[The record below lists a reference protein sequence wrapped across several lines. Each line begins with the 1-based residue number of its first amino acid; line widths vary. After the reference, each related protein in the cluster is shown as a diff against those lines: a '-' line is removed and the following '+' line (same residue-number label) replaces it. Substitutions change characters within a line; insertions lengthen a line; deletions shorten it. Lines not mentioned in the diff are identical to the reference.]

1 MKRRILS
8 LLLVLTLLMALPF
21 AVAAEEN
28 GTANQENVSIT
39 VSPEPD
45 LTTGVIDVEVL
56 DTLTFQL
63 KDTGGNEVNSGF
75 LRVPYGN
82 STTDMSVTNGAV
94 QLPVSNLIV
103 SNNDRL
109 DGGSREYCFKYMES
123 SDRDPIAE
131 ITLNI
136 SVHSVS
142 VSNISLTSNYALGGQ
157 IDAFNVVFPQVN
169 GVTFG
174 TPQIRNE
181 ADEPVTSG
189 TFDHQTYKVQVPVS
203 FSKGYKPADD
213 FAITL
218 DGKPG
223 EPIDGGYAFE
233 LYPTY
238 TITYNNLDG
247 RNLSNAPA
255 SYNKYSGTVT
265 IPNPTKDGY
274 RFLGWTGEGITEPQK
289 DVSFAAKEM
298 NRNLTYTAKWEK
310 IIYHNVDFVT
320 RHGATPQPQQVESGT
335 KAARPADPT
344 EDGWKFKG
352 WYISDDYIGEPFDF
366 TTAITENTTLYAK
379 WAKTWT
385 VTFDVNGH
393 GTAPDPQ
400 TVDIGTK
407 AVRPTDPAQT
417 GWRFDG
423 WYTDKD
429 CTAAYDFDSV
439 VTDNI
444 TLYAKWVKTVTVTY
458 HVGSYGTAPD
468 SQTVDAGKKFTR
480 PADPVDSRAIFQGWY
495 TDENYTTAYDFGS
508 AVETDLNLYAKWK
521 DGYRV
526 VFQTAHGTAPAEQK
540 VALDGK
546 ATKPADPTATGYI
559 FKGWYTS
566 QLYTAEFDFNT
577 PITADTTL
585 YAKWN
590 EIYTVTFNVGGHGAA
605 PTAQTV
611 ENGGKATKPE
621 NPTAKGWRFDGWY
634 TDEKCT
640 ARYDF
645 DKAVTA
651 NTTLYAKWTQLFTLT
666 FETNG
671 GTKIDSVEAPDGSL
685 VYLGS
690 YKPTKSGYYFV
701 GWYTDKNLTRASRVG
716 YVRMDG
722 NKTVYAKFA
731 VADKTNPKT
740 ADPALPGL
748 ALAVL
753 SFSTV
758 GLAAMGLKK
767 RK

>member
-8 LLLVLTLLMALPF
+8 LLLVLTLLLALPF
-21 AVAAEEN
+21 AAAADETKKVTLTLTKDTWTYTDTVTFSVKGPGGEVVPNGEVVVHHDVNKVSRCVNNGVAEISASELVSGLGLTLDQKTEIIVN
-28 GTANQENVSIT
+28 YAPGSGSNYEPTSDQTLSIT
-39 VSPEPD
+39 VNKGVLPTVALTSVGYAYGAPVSDFSVQSATEHVSAGKVSIVND
-45 LTTGVIDVEVL
+45 TDTTFGEKAYKVRLQLTTAEGYSLASDVAVTL
-56 DTLTFQL
+56 DSKTGTPVGDGYYEFQL
-63 KDTGGNEVNSGF
+63 D
-75 LRVPYGN
+75 
-82 STTDMSVTNGAV
+82 
-94 QLPVSNLIV
+94 
-103 SNNDRL
+103 
-109 DGGSREYCFKYMES
+109 
-123 SDRDPIAE
+123 
-131 ITLNI
+131 
-136 SVHSVS
+136 
-142 VSNISLTSNYALGGQ
+142 
-157 IDAFNVVFPQVN
+157 
-169 GVTFG
+169 
-174 TPQIRNE
+174 
-181 ADEPVTSG
+181 
-189 TFDHQTYKVQVPVS
+189 
-203 FSKGYKPADD
+203 
-213 FAITL
+213 
-218 DGKPG
+218 
-223 EPIDGGYAFE
+223 E

-238 TITYNNLDG
+238 TITYNLNDG
-247 RNLSNAPA
+247 KLSNAPA
-255 SYNKYSGTVT
+255 QYNKNSGTIT
-265 IPNPTKDGY
+265 LPRPTRDGY
-274 RFLGWTGEGITEPQK
+274 RFTGWTGTDLTEK
-289 DVSFAAKEM
+289 TLDVVIPAGSTGDRE
-298 NRNLTYTAKWEK
+298 YTANWVE
-310 IIYHNVDFVT
+310 T
-320 RHGATPQPQQVESGT
+320 R
-335 KAARPADPT
+335 
-344 EDGWKFKG
+344 
-352 WYISDDYIGEPFDF
+352 
-366 TTAITENTTLYAK
+366 
-379 WAKTWT
+379 T

-407 AVRPTDPAQT
+407 AMKPTDPAQT

-429 CTAAYDFDSV
+429 CTAAYDFDKE
-439 VTDNI
+439 VTENI

-458 HVGSYGTAPD
+458 HVGSYGTAPA

-540 VALDGK
+540 VALNGK
-546 ATKPADPTATGYI
+546 ATKPADPTDTGYI

-590 EIYTVTFNVGGHGAA
+590 ETYTVTFNVGDHGTA

-611 ENGGKATKPE
+611 ENGGKATRPE

-634 TDEKCT
+634 TDERYT

-753 SFSTV
+753 SFSAV
-758 GLAAMGLKK
+758 GLAALGIQK

>member
-21 AVAAEEN
+21 AVAAEE
-28 GTANQENVSIT
+28 GGAETKKNVSVT
-39 VSPEPD
+39 VSPEPNP
-45 LTTGVIDVEVL
+45 TTGVIELNYD
-56 DTLTFQL
+56 DTLTLHLTDSDNKPVTDGLFMNLHTSVDVHVNDGLVAFKAADILSDYNEKLDKQFEFSGL
-63 KDTGGNEVNSGF
+63 YKGSSEWNPSQQIDLPIIIHSQSISTVTLTSTGYAYGAPASGF
-75 LRVPYGN
+75 
-82 STTDMSVTNGAV
+82 SVTSADAHV
-94 QLPVSNLIV
+94 TP
-103 SNNDRL
+103 ND
-109 DGGSREYCFKYMES
+109 
-123 SDRDPIAE
+123 
-131 ITLNI
+131 I
-136 SVHSVS
+136 SVCEPETGNKDVTLGEKAYEVHLQLTTATGY
-142 VSNISLTSNYALGGQ
+142 SLAP
-157 IDAFNVVFPQVN
+157 DAVV
-169 GVTFG
+169 
-174 TPQIRNE
+174 
-181 ADEPVTSG
+181 
-189 TFDHQTYKVQVPVS
+189 
-203 FSKGYKPADD
+203 
-213 FAITL
+213 TL
-218 DGKPG
+218 DGKTG
-223 EPIDGGYAFE
+223 KYAEGGYYVFQLDE

-238 TITYNNLDG
+238 TITYNLEG
-247 RNLSNAPA
+247 GTIFGQPI

-289 DVSFAAKEM
+289 DISFAAKEM

-320 RHGATPQPQQVESGT
+320 RHGATPQAQRVESGT
-335 KAARPADPT
+335 KAAKPADPT
-344 EDGWKFKG
+344 EDGWKFKS
-352 WYISDDYIGEPFDF
+352 WHLNNDYKDAPFDF
-366 TTAITENTTLYAK
+366 DTPITGDTTLYAK

-385 VTFDVNGH
+385 VTFDSNGH
-393 GTAPDPQ
+393 GAAPAVQ
-400 TVDIGTK
+400 TVEEG
-407 AVRPTDPAQT
+407 
-417 GWRFDG
+417 
-423 WYTDKD
+423 
-429 CTAAYDFDSV
+429 
-439 VTDNI
+439 
-444 TLYAKWVKTVTVTY
+444 
-458 HVGSYGTAPD
+458 
-468 SQTVDAGKKFTR
+468 
-480 PADPVDSRAIFQGWY
+480 
-495 TDENYTTAYDFGS
+495 E
-508 AVETDLNLYAKWK
+508 
-521 DGYRV
+521 
-526 VFQTAHGTAPAEQK
+526 
-540 VALDGK
+540 K
-546 ATKPADPTATGYI
+546 ATKPADPTAEGYS
-559 FKGWYTS
+559 FQGWYTDTRYTMEYDFSKEVTEDTTLYAKWVKKPIVSFNTNGHGAAPAS
-566 QLYTAEFDFNT
+566 QTVELNGKAVKPADPTAEGYVFRGWYTTAACTTEFDFNT
-577 PITADTTL
+577 PIAADTTL
-585 YAKWN
+585 YAKWD
-590 EIYTVTFNVGGHGAA
+590 EIYTVTFNVGGHGTA
-605 PTAQTV
+605 PAPQKV

-758 GLAAMGLKK
+758 GLAAVGLKK

>member
-8 LLLVLTLLMALPF
+8 LLLVLTLLLALPF
-21 AVAAEEN
+21 AAAADETKKVTLTLTKDTWTYTDTVTFSVKGPDDEVVPNGEVEVRSSMGLVSCHVNKGVAEIPASVLVSQLDLTL
-28 GTANQENVSIT
+28 GQETEIFVTYIPGSGSDYAPTSGQTLIT
-39 VSPEPD
+39 VNESTLPTVA
-45 LTTGVIDVEVL
+45 LTSAGYAYGKPVSGFQLTAPTGVQIGGKLIRDA
-56 DTLTFQL
+56 
-63 KDTGGNEVNSGF
+63 KDTGV
-75 LRVPYGN
+75 
-82 STTDMSVTNGAV
+82 TDG
-94 QLPVSNLIV
+94 
-103 SNNDRL
+103 
-109 DGGSREYCFKYMES
+109 
-123 SDRDPIAE
+123 
-131 ITLNI
+131 
-136 SVHSVS
+136 
-142 VSNISLTSNYALGGQ
+142 
-157 IDAFNVVFPQVN
+157 
-169 GVTFG
+169 TFG
-174 TPQIRNE
+174 AQAYTLWVNLE
-181 ADEPVTSG
+181 CKE
-189 TFDHQTYKVQVPVS
+189 
-203 FSKGYKPADD
+203 GYKLSGNTAV
-213 FAITL
+213 TL
-218 DGKPG
+218 DGK
-223 EPIDGGYAFE
+223 EPLRIEDGFYIFQ
-233 LYPTY
+233 LDKLVPTY
-238 TITYNNLDG
+238 HIKYTLNGGTMSGAPETYTENSADITL
-247 RNLSNAPA
+247 PQ
-255 SYNKYSGTVT
+255 
-265 IPNPTKDGY
+265 PTKAGY
-274 RFLGWTGEGITEPQK
+274 RFTGWTGTDLTEK
-289 DVSFAAKEM
+289 TLDVVIPAGSTGDRE
-298 NRNLTYTAKWEK
+298 YTANWVE
-310 IIYHNVDFVT
+310 T
-320 RHGATPQPQQVESGT
+320 R
-335 KAARPADPT
+335 
-344 EDGWKFKG
+344 
-352 WYISDDYIGEPFDF
+352 
-366 TTAITENTTLYAK
+366 
-379 WAKTWT
+379 T

-393 GTAPDPQ
+393 GTAPAPQ

-407 AVRPTDPAQT
+407 AVKPTDPVQT

-423 WYTDKD
+423 WYTDKN

-458 HVGSYGTAPD
+458 HVGSYGTAPA

-526 VFQTAHGTAPAEQK
+526 VFQTAYGTAPAEQK
-540 VALDGK
+540 VALNGK

-590 EIYTVTFNVGGHGAA
+590 ETYTVTFNVGDHGTA

-634 TDEKCT
+634 TDERCT

-701 GWYTDKNLTRASRVG
+701 GWYTDKNLTRESRVG

-753 SFSTV
+753 SFSAV
-758 GLAAMGLKK
+758 GLAALGIQK

>member
-8 LLLVLTLLMALPF
+8 LLLVLTLLLTLPF
-21 AVAAEEN
+21 AVAAEE
-28 GTANQENVSIT
+28 GEPETKKNVSMTSTGYAYGAPASGFSVISADAHVT
-39 VSPEPD
+39 PSIISIYEPETGNED
-45 LTTGVIDVEVL
+45 VTLGEKAYEVRLQLTTA
-56 DTLTFQL
+56 
-63 KDTGGNEVNSGF
+63 TGYS
-75 LRVPYGN
+75 LA
-82 STTDMSVTNGAV
+82 SDAV
-94 QLPVSNLIV
+94 V
-103 SNNDRL
+103 
-109 DGGSREYCFKYMES
+109 
-123 SDRDPIAE
+123 
-131 ITLNI
+131 
-136 SVHSVS
+136 
-142 VSNISLTSNYALGGQ
+142 
-157 IDAFNVVFPQVN
+157 
-169 GVTFG
+169 
-174 TPQIRNE
+174 
-181 ADEPVTSG
+181 
-189 TFDHQTYKVQVPVS
+189 
-203 FSKGYKPADD
+203 
-213 FAITL
+213 TL
-218 DGKPG
+218 DGKTG
-223 EPIDGGYAFE
+223 KCAEGGYYVFQLDE

-238 TITYNNLDG
+238 TITYNLDG
-247 RNLSNAPA
+247 GTISGQPT

-289 DVSFAAKEM
+289 DVSFEAKEK
-298 NRNLTYTAKWEK
+298 NRNLTYTAEWEE

-320 RHGATPQPQQVESGT
+320 RHGATPQAQRVESGT

-344 EDGWKFKG
+344 EDGWRFKG
-352 WYISDDYIGEPFDF
+352 WHDYMDAPFDF
-366 TTAITENTTLYAK
+366 DTPITGDTTLCAK

-385 VTFDVNGH
+385 VTFDANG
-393 GTAPDPQ
+393 
-400 TVDIGTK
+400 
-407 AVRPTDPAQT
+407 
-417 GWRFDG
+417 
-423 WYTDKD
+423 
-429 CTAAYDFDSV
+429 
-439 VTDNI
+439 
-444 TLYAKWVKTVTVTY
+444 
-458 HVGSYGTAPD
+458 YGTAPAV
-468 SQTVDAGKKFTR
+468 QTVEEG
-480 PADPVDSRAIFQGWY
+480 
-495 TDENYTTAYDFGS
+495 E
-508 AVETDLNLYAKWK
+508 
-521 DGYRV
+521 
-526 VFQTAHGTAPAEQK
+526 
-540 VALDGK
+540 K
-546 ATKPADPTATGYI
+546 ATKPADPTAEGYS
-559 FKGWYTS
+559 FQGWYTDTRYTMEYDFSKEVTEDTTLYAKWVKKPIVSFNTNGHGAAPAS
-566 QLYTAEFDFNT
+566 QTVELNGKAVKPADPTAEGYVFRGWYTTAACTTEFDFNT
-577 PITADTTL
+577 PIAADTTL
-585 YAKWN
+585 YAKWD
-590 EIYTVTFNVGGHGAA
+590 EIYTVTFNVGGHGTA
-605 PTAQTV
+605 PAPQKV

-758 GLAAMGLKK
+758 GLAAVGLKK

>member
-8 LLLVLTLLMALPF
+8 LLLVLTLLLALPF
-21 AVAAEEN
+21 AAAADETKIVTLTLTKDTWTYTDTVTFSVKEPGGEDVPNGEVVVHHDENKVSRCVNNGVAKISASELVS
-28 GTANQENVSIT
+28 GLGLTLDQETEIIVNYAPGSGSNYEPTSDQTLRIT
-39 VSPEPD
+39 VNESTLPTVA
-45 LTTGVIDVEVL
+45 LTSAGYA
-56 DTLTFQL
+56 
-63 KDTGGNEVNSGF
+63 
-75 LRVPYGN
+75 YG
-82 STTDMSVTNGAV
+82 A
-94 QLPVSNLIV
+94 PVSNFSVQSATEHVSAGEVSIV
-103 SNNDRL
+103 NETD
-109 DGGSREYCFKYMES
+109 
-123 SDRDPIAE
+123 
-131 ITLNI
+131 T
-136 SVHSVS
+136 
-142 VSNISLTSNYALGGQ
+142 
-157 IDAFNVVFPQVN
+157 
-169 GVTFG
+169 TFG
-174 TPQIRNE
+174 E
-181 ADEPVTSG
+181 KA
-189 TFDHQTYKVQVPVS
+189 YKVRLQLTTAE
-203 FSKGYKPADD
+203 GYSLAPDVAV
-213 FAITL
+213 TL
-218 DGKPG
+218 DSKTGTPVG
-223 EPIDGGYAFE
+223 DGYYEFQLDE

-238 TITYNNLDG
+238 TITYNLNDG
-247 RNLSNAPA
+247 KLSNAPTQ
-255 SYNKYSGTVT
+255 YNKNSGAITL
-265 IPNPTKDGY
+265 PRPTRDGY
-274 RFLGWTGEGITEPQK
+274 RFTGWTGTDLTEETL
-289 DVSFAAKEM
+289 DVVIPAGSTGDRK
-298 NRNLTYTAKWEK
+298 YTANWVE
-310 IIYHNVDFVT
+310 T
-320 RHGATPQPQQVESGT
+320 R
-335 KAARPADPT
+335 
-344 EDGWKFKG
+344 
-352 WYISDDYIGEPFDF
+352 
-366 TTAITENTTLYAK
+366 
-379 WAKTWT
+379 T

-429 CTAAYDFDSV
+429 CTAAYDFDKE
-439 VTDNI
+439 VTENI

-458 HVGSYGTAPD
+458 HVGSYGTAPA

-526 VFQTAHGTAPAEQK
+526 VFQTAYGTAPAEQK
-540 VALDGK
+540 VALNGK

-566 QLYTAEFDFNT
+566 QLYAAEFDFNT

-590 EIYTVTFNVGGHGAA
+590 ETYTVTFNVGRHGTA

-716 YVRMDG
+716 YVKMDAD
-722 NKTVYAKFA
+722 KTVYAKFA

-753 SFSTV
+753 SFSAV
-758 GLAAMGLKK
+758 GLAALGIQK

>member
-8 LLLVLTLLMALPF
+8 LLLVLTLLLALPVG
-21 AVAAEEN
+21 ASATEAAKKD
-28 GTANQENVSIT
+28 V
-39 VSPEPD
+39 
-45 LTTGVIDVEVL
+45 VIDVR
-56 DTLTFQL
+56 
-63 KDTGGNEVNSGF
+63 S
-75 LRVPYGN
+75 N
-82 STTDMSVTNGAV
+82 STLNYGE
-94 QLPVSNLIV
+94 PIV
-103 SNNDRL
+103 
-109 DGGSREYCFKYMES
+109 FF
-123 SDRDPIAE
+123 
-131 ITLNI
+131 
-136 SVHSVS
+136 VHEKGDD
-142 VSNISLTSNYALGGQ
+142 T
-157 IDAFNVVFPQVN
+157 
-169 GVTFG
+169 T
-174 TPQIRNE
+174 
-181 ADEPVTSG
+181 PVTSG
-189 TFDHQTYKVQVPVS
+189 QLRIKLGGSTYGDYPRADGTVQLFLNANLVDQDVTVCVRYLGSDLWNETEEKTIQVHMNPQPLSTVTLTSAGYAYGAPVNGFSVKSATEHVSAGKVSIVNDTDTTFGEKAYKVRLQLTTE
-203 FSKGYKPADD
+203 KGYSLASDV
-213 FAITL
+213 AVTL
-218 DGKPG
+218 DDKTGTSTG
-223 EPIDGGYAFE
+223 DGHYEFQLDE

-238 TITYNNLDG
+238 TITYELDG
-247 RNLSNAPA
+247 GTLSNAPA
-255 SYNKYSGTVT
+255 QYNKNSGTVT
-265 IPNPTKDGY
+265 LPRPTRDGY
-274 RFLGWTGEGITEPQK
+274 RFTGWPGTDLTEKTLDVVIPAGSTGDRK
-289 DVSFAAKEM
+289 
-298 NRNLTYTAKWEK
+298 YTANW
-310 IIYHNVDFVT
+310 
-320 RHGATPQPQQVESGT
+320 VE
-335 KAARPADPT
+335 AQ
-344 EDGWKFKG
+344 
-352 WYISDDYIGEPFDF
+352 
-366 TTAITENTTLYAK
+366 
-379 WAKTWT
+379 T

-407 AVRPTDPAQT
+407 AVKPTDPVQT

-429 CTAAYDFDSV
+429 CTAAYDFDKE
-439 VTDNI
+439 VTEDI
-444 TLYAKWVKTVTVTY
+444 TLYAKWVQTVTVTY
-458 HVGSYGTAPD
+458 HVGSYGTAPA

-526 VFQTAHGTAPAEQK
+526 VFQTAYGTAPAEQK
-540 VALDGK
+540 VALNGK
-546 ATKPADPTATGYI
+546 ATKPADPTVTGYI

-590 EIYTVTFNVGGHGAA
+590 EIYTVTFNVGGHGTA

-640 ARYDF
+640 ARYNF

>member
-8 LLLVLTLLMALPF
+8 LLLVLTLLLTLPVG
-21 AVAAEEN
+21 ASATEAAKKD
-28 GTANQENVSIT
+28 V
-39 VSPEPD
+39 
-45 LTTGVIDVEVL
+45 VIDVR
-56 DTLTFQL
+56 
-63 KDTGGNEVNSGF
+63 S
-75 LRVPYGN
+75 N
-82 STTDMSVTNGAV
+82 STLNYGE
-94 QLPVSNLIV
+94 PIV
-103 SNNDRL
+103 FFVHEKGND
-109 DGGSREYCFKYMES
+109 
-123 SDRDPIAE
+123 
-131 ITLNI
+131 T
-136 SVHSVS
+136 
-142 VSNISLTSNYALGGQ
+142 T
-157 IDAFNVVFPQVN
+157 
-169 GVTFG
+169 
-174 TPQIRNE
+174 
-181 ADEPVTSG
+181 PVTSG
-189 TFDHQTYKVQVPVS
+189 QLRIKLGDSSYGHYPRADGTVQLFLNVSLVDQDVTVYVQYLGNDLWNETEEKTIQVHMNPQPLSTVTLTSAGYAYGAPVSGFSVKSATEHVSAGEVSIENGTDATFGEKAYKVRLQLTTE
-203 FSKGYKPADD
+203 KGYSLAPDAVV
-213 FAITL
+213 TL
-218 DGKPG
+218 DGKTG
-223 EPIDGGYAFE
+223 TSTGDGYYEFQLDE

-238 TITYNNLDG
+238 TITYNLDG
-247 RNLSNAPA
+247 GTISDQPT
-255 SYNKYSGTVT
+255 SYNKYSGTVA

-274 RFLGWTGEGITEPQK
+274 RFLGWTGENITEPQK
-289 DVSFAAKEM
+289 DVSFEAKEM
-298 NRNLTYTAKWEK
+298 NRNLTYTAKWDE
-310 IIYHNVDFVT
+310 IIYCNVDFVT
-320 RHGATPQPQQVESGT
+320 RHGATPQAQRVESGT

-352 WYISDDYIGEPFDF
+352 WHDYMDAPFDF
-366 TTAITENTTLYAK
+366 DTPITENITLYAK

-385 VTFDVNGH
+385 VTFDANG
-393 GTAPDPQ
+393 
-400 TVDIGTK
+400 
-407 AVRPTDPAQT
+407 
-417 GWRFDG
+417 
-423 WYTDKD
+423 
-429 CTAAYDFDSV
+429 
-439 VTDNI
+439 
-444 TLYAKWVKTVTVTY
+444 
-458 HVGSYGTAPD
+458 YGTAPAV
-468 SQTVDAGKKFTR
+468 QTVEEG
-480 PADPVDSRAIFQGWY
+480 
-495 TDENYTTAYDFGS
+495 E
-508 AVETDLNLYAKWK
+508 
-521 DGYRV
+521 
-526 VFQTAHGTAPAEQK
+526 
-540 VALDGK
+540 K
-546 ATKPADPTATGYI
+546 ATKPADPTAEGYS
-559 FKGWYTS
+559 FQGWYTDTRYTMEYDFSKEVTEDTTLYAKWVKKPIVSFNTNGHGAAPAS
-566 QLYTAEFDFNT
+566 QTVELNGKAVKPADPTAEGYVFRGWYTTAECTTEFDFNT
-577 PITADTTL
+577 PIAADTTL

-590 EIYTVTFNVGGHGAA
+590 ETYTVTFNVGVHGTA

>member
-8 LLLVLTLLMALPF
+8 LLLVLTLLLALPV
-21 AVAAEEN
+21 AAAAEE
-28 GTANQENVSIT
+28 GGAETKKNVSVT
-39 VSPEPD
+39 VSPEPNP
-45 LTTGVIDVEVL
+45 TTGVIELNYD
-56 DTLTFQL
+56 DTLTFHLTDSDNKPVTDGLFENLHTSVEVRVNDGLVAFKAADILSDYNEKLDKQFNFSGWYKGSSEWNPSQQIDLPIIIRSQSISTVTLTSTGYAYGAPASGFSVTSADAHVTPNDISVCEPETGNKDVTLGEKAYEVHL
-63 KDTGGNEVNSGF
+63 KLTTDTGYS
-75 LRVPYGN
+75 LAP
-82 STTDMSVTNGAV
+82 DAV
-94 QLPVSNLIV
+94 V
-103 SNNDRL
+103 
-109 DGGSREYCFKYMES
+109 
-123 SDRDPIAE
+123 
-131 ITLNI
+131 
-136 SVHSVS
+136 
-142 VSNISLTSNYALGGQ
+142 
-157 IDAFNVVFPQVN
+157 
-169 GVTFG
+169 
-174 TPQIRNE
+174 
-181 ADEPVTSG
+181 
-189 TFDHQTYKVQVPVS
+189 
-203 FSKGYKPADD
+203 
-213 FAITL
+213 TL
-218 DGKPG
+218 DGKTG
-223 EPIDGGYAFE
+223 KYAEDGNYVFQLDE

-238 TITYNNLDG
+238 TITCNLEG
-247 RNLSNAPA
+247 GTISGQPT

-274 RFLGWTGEGITEPQK
+274 RFTGWTGTDLTEK
-289 DVSFAAKEM
+289 TLDVVIPAGSTGDRE
-298 NRNLTYTAKWEK
+298 YTANW
-310 IIYHNVDFVT
+310 VGT
-320 RHGATPQPQQVESGT
+320 R
-335 KAARPADPT
+335 
-344 EDGWKFKG
+344 
-352 WYISDDYIGEPFDF
+352 
-366 TTAITENTTLYAK
+366 
-379 WAKTWT
+379 T

-407 AVRPTDPAQT
+407 AVRPADPVQT

-429 CTAAYDFDSV
+429 CTAAYYFDKE
-439 VTDNI
+439 VTEDI

-458 HVGSYGTAPD
+458 HVGSYGTAPA

-526 VFQTAHGTAPAEQK
+526 VFQTAYGTAPAEQK
-540 VALDGK
+540 VALNGK

-590 EIYTVTFNVGGHGAA
+590 ETYTVTFNVGDHGTA

-701 GWYTDKNLTRASRVG
+701 GWYTDKNLTRESRVG

>member
-8 LLLVLTLLMALPF
+8 LLLVLTLLLTLPF
-21 AVAAEEN
+21 AVAAEE
-28 GTANQENVSIT
+28 GEPETKKKDVSIT
-39 VSPEPD
+39 VSPAPNP
-45 LTTGVIDVEVL
+45 TTGIIELNYDDMLTFYLTGSDNMPVTAGCFQGLSTSFNVNVKDGTAAFKAADILSYHKENL
-56 DTLTFQL
+56 DEQFNFRGQYTGGPEWNPSQRIEHFIIVRSQSISTVTLTS
-63 KDTGGNEVNSGF
+63 TGYAYGAPASGF
-75 LRVPYGN
+75 
-82 STTDMSVTNGAV
+82 SVTSADAHV
-94 QLPVSNLIV
+94 TP
-103 SNNDRL
+103 
-109 DGGSREYCFKYMES
+109 
-123 SDRDPIAE
+123 
-131 ITLNI
+131 
-136 SVHSVS
+136 
-142 VSNISLTSNYALGGQ
+142 SNISIYEPETSNKDVTLGEKAYEVRLQLTTATGYSLAP
-157 IDAFNVVFPQVN
+157 DAVV
-169 GVTFG
+169 
-174 TPQIRNE
+174 
-181 ADEPVTSG
+181 
-189 TFDHQTYKVQVPVS
+189 
-203 FSKGYKPADD
+203 
-213 FAITL
+213 TL
-218 DGKPG
+218 DGKTG
-223 EPIDGGYAFE
+223 KYAEGGYYVFQLDE

-238 TITYNNLDG
+238 TITYNLDG
-247 RNLSNAPA
+247 GTIFGQPT

-274 RFLGWTGEGITEPQK
+274 RFLGWTDEDITEPQK
-289 DVSFAAKEM
+289 DISFAAKEM
-298 NRNLTYTAKWEK
+298 NQNLTYTAEWEE
-310 IIYHNVDFVT
+310 IIYHNVGFVT
-320 RHGATPQPQQVESGT
+320 GHGATPQPQQVESGT

-366 TTAITENTTLYAK
+366 TTAITENTTLHAK

-385 VTFDVNGH
+385 VTFDSNGH
-393 GTAPDPQ
+393 GAAP
-400 TVDIGTK
+400 
-407 AVRPTDPAQT
+407 A
-417 GWRFDG
+417 
-423 WYTDKD
+423 
-429 CTAAYDFDSV
+429 
-439 VTDNI
+439 
-444 TLYAKWVKTVTVTY
+444 
-458 HVGSYGTAPD
+458 
-468 SQTVDAGKKFTR
+468 SQTV
-480 PADPVDSRAIFQGWY
+480 
-495 TDENYTTAYDFGS
+495 E
-508 AVETDLNLYAKWK
+508 LN
-521 DGYRV
+521 
-526 VFQTAHGTAPAEQK
+526 
-540 VALDGK
+540 GK
-546 ATKPADPTATGYI
+546 AVKPADPTAEGYV
-559 FKGWYTS
+559 FRGWYT
-566 QLYTAEFDFNT
+566 TAACTTEFDFNT
-577 PITADTTL
+577 PIAADTTL
-585 YAKWN
+585 YAKWD
-590 EIYTVTFNVGGHGAA
+590 EIYTVTFNVGGHGTAPAA
-605 PTAQTV
+605 QKV

>member
-8 LLLVLTLLMALPF
+8 LLLVLTLLLALPV
-21 AVAAEEN
+21 AVAAAGTKEVTLTLTQDTWTYTDTVTFSVKEPGGEVVPN
-28 GTANQENVSIT
+28 GKVEVRSSMDHVFCYVNKGVAEIPASVLVSQLELPLGQEAVISVNYEPGSGSDYGPKSGQTSIT
-39 VSPEPD
+39 VNESTLPTVALTSAGYAYGAPVSGFSVQSATEHVSAGVVSIVND
-45 LTTGVIDVEVL
+45 TDTTFGEKAYKVRLQLTTAEGYSLASDVVVTL
-56 DTLTFQL
+56 DSKTGTPVGDGYYEFQL
-63 KDTGGNEVNSGF
+63 D
-75 LRVPYGN
+75 
-82 STTDMSVTNGAV
+82 
-94 QLPVSNLIV
+94 
-103 SNNDRL
+103 
-109 DGGSREYCFKYMES
+109 
-123 SDRDPIAE
+123 
-131 ITLNI
+131 
-136 SVHSVS
+136 
-142 VSNISLTSNYALGGQ
+142 
-157 IDAFNVVFPQVN
+157 
-169 GVTFG
+169 
-174 TPQIRNE
+174 
-181 ADEPVTSG
+181 
-189 TFDHQTYKVQVPVS
+189 
-203 FSKGYKPADD
+203 
-213 FAITL
+213 
-218 DGKPG
+218 
-223 EPIDGGYAFE
+223 E

-238 TITYNNLDG
+238 TITYELDG
-247 RNLSNAPA
+247 GTLSNAPTQ
-255 SYNKYSGTVT
+255 YNKNSGTIT
-265 IPNPTKDGY
+265 IPRPTRAGY
-274 RFLGWTGEGITEPQK
+274 RFTGWTGTDLTEK
-289 DVSFAAKEM
+289 TLDVVIPAGSTGDRK
-298 NRNLTYTAKWEK
+298 YTANWVE
-310 IIYHNVDFVT
+310 T
-320 RHGATPQPQQVESGT
+320 R
-335 KAARPADPT
+335 
-344 EDGWKFKG
+344 
-352 WYISDDYIGEPFDF
+352 
-366 TTAITENTTLYAK
+366 
-379 WAKTWT
+379 T

-393 GTAPDPQ
+393 GTAPAPQ

-407 AVRPTDPAQT
+407 AVKPTDPVQT

-429 CTAAYDFDSV
+429 CTAAYDFDKE
-439 VTDNI
+439 VTKDI

-526 VFQTAHGTAPAEQK
+526 VFQTAYGTAPAEQK
-540 VALDGK
+540 VALNGK

-590 EIYTVTFNVGGHGAA
+590 ETYTVTFNVGDHGTA

-634 TDEKCT
+634 TDERYT

-701 GWYTDKNLTRASRVG
+701 GWYTDKNLTRESRVG

-758 GLAAMGLKK
+758 GLAALGIQK

>member
-8 LLLVLTLLMALPF
+8 LLLVLTLLLALP
-21 AVAAEEN
+21 VAAAAAGTKEVTLTLTKDTWTYTDTVTFSVKGPDGEGVPN
-28 GTANQENVSIT
+28 GEVEVRSSMDHVFCYVNNGVAEIPASVLVSKLELPLGQEAVISVNYGPGSGSDYGPKSGQTSIT
-39 VSPEPD
+39 VNESTLPTVALTSAGYAYGAPVSGFSVKSATEHVSAGEVSIEND
-45 LTTGVIDVEVL
+45 TDTTFGEKAYKVRLQLTTEKGYSLAPDAVVTL
-56 DTLTFQL
+56 DDKTGTSTGDGYYEFQL
-63 KDTGGNEVNSGF
+63 D
-75 LRVPYGN
+75 
-82 STTDMSVTNGAV
+82 
-94 QLPVSNLIV
+94 
-103 SNNDRL
+103 
-109 DGGSREYCFKYMES
+109 
-123 SDRDPIAE
+123 
-131 ITLNI
+131 
-136 SVHSVS
+136 
-142 VSNISLTSNYALGGQ
+142 
-157 IDAFNVVFPQVN
+157 
-169 GVTFG
+169 
-174 TPQIRNE
+174 
-181 ADEPVTSG
+181 
-189 TFDHQTYKVQVPVS
+189 
-203 FSKGYKPADD
+203 
-213 FAITL
+213 
-218 DGKPG
+218 
-223 EPIDGGYAFE
+223 E

-238 TITYNNLDG
+238 TITYELDG
-247 RNLSNAPA
+247 GTLSNAPTQ
-255 SYNKYSGTVT
+255 YNKNSGTIT
-265 IPNPTKDGY
+265 IPRPTRDGY
-274 RFLGWTGEGITEPQK
+274 RFTGWTGTDLTEK
-289 DVSFAAKEM
+289 TLDVVIPAGSTGDRE
-298 NRNLTYTAKWEK
+298 YTAKWVE
-310 IIYHNVDFVT
+310 T
-320 RHGATPQPQQVESGT
+320 R
-335 KAARPADPT
+335 
-344 EDGWKFKG
+344 
-352 WYISDDYIGEPFDF
+352 
-366 TTAITENTTLYAK
+366 
-379 WAKTWT
+379 T

-393 GTAPDPQ
+393 GTAPAPQ

-407 AVRPTDPAQT
+407 AVKPTDPAQT

-429 CTAAYDFDSV
+429 CTAAYDFDKE
-439 VTDNI
+439 VTKDI

-526 VFQTAHGTAPAEQK
+526 VFQTAYGTAPAEQK
-540 VALDGK
+540 VALNGK

-590 EIYTVTFNVGGHGAA
+590 ETYTVTFNVGDHGTA

-671 GTKIDSVEAPDGSL
+671 GTKIDSVEAPDGYL

-701 GWYTDKNLTRASRVG
+701 GWYTDKNLTRESRVG

-758 GLAAMGLKK
+758 GLAALGIQK

>member
-8 LLLVLTLLMALPF
+8 LLLVLTLLLALPF
-21 AVAAEEN
+21 AAAADETKKVTLTLTQDTWTYTDTVTFSVKGPDGEGVPNGEVEVRSSMDHVFCYVNKGVAEIPASVLVSKLELTLGQEEVISVN
-28 GTANQENVSIT
+28 YGPGSGSDYGPKSGQISIT
-39 VSPEPD
+39 VNESTLPTVA
-45 LTTGVIDVEVL
+45 LTSAGYAYGKPVSG
-56 DTLTFQL
+56 FQL
-63 KDTGGNEVNSGF
+63 TKPMGVQIGGKQIRDANDAEV
-75 LRVPYGN
+75 
-82 STTDMSVTNGAV
+82 TDG
-94 QLPVSNLIV
+94 
-103 SNNDRL
+103 
-109 DGGSREYCFKYMES
+109 
-123 SDRDPIAE
+123 
-131 ITLNI
+131 
-136 SVHSVS
+136 
-142 VSNISLTSNYALGGQ
+142 
-157 IDAFNVVFPQVN
+157 
-169 GVTFG
+169 TFG
-174 TPQIRNE
+174 AQAYTLWVNLE
-181 ADEPVTSG
+181 CE
-189 TFDHQTYKVQVPVS
+189 
-203 FSKGYKPADD
+203 KGYKLSGNTAV
-213 FAITL
+213 TL
-218 DGKPG
+218 DGK
-223 EPIDGGYAFE
+223 EPLRIEDGFYIFQ
-233 LYPTY
+233 LDKLVPTY
-238 TITYNNLDG
+238 HIKYTLNGGTMSGAPETYTENSADITLPQPTRAGYRFTGWTGTGLT
-247 RNLSNAPA
+247 AP
-255 SYNKYSGTVT
+255 TMEVT
-265 IPNPTKDGY
+265 IP
-274 RFLGWTGEGITEPQK
+274 TGSTGDRK
-289 DVSFAAKEM
+289 
-298 NRNLTYTAKWEK
+298 YTANWVE
-310 IIYHNVDFVT
+310 T
-320 RHGATPQPQQVESGT
+320 R
-335 KAARPADPT
+335 
-344 EDGWKFKG
+344 
-352 WYISDDYIGEPFDF
+352 
-366 TTAITENTTLYAK
+366 
-379 WAKTWT
+379 T

-407 AVRPTDPAQT
+407 AVRPSDPAQT

-423 WYTDKD
+423 WYTDED
-429 CTAAYDFDSV
+429 CTAAYDFDSE
-439 VTDNI
+439 VTNNI
-444 TLYAKWVKTVTVTY
+444 ILYAKWVKTVTVTY
-458 HVGSYGTAPD
+458 HVGSYGTAPA

-480 PADPVDSRAIFQGWY
+480 PADPVDSRAIFQDWY
-495 TDENYTTAYDFGS
+495 TDENYTTAYDFNL

-526 VFQTAHGTAPAEQK
+526 VFQTAYGTAPAEQK
-540 VALDGK
+540 VALNGK

-590 EIYTVTFNVGGHGAA
+590 EIYTVTFNVGRHGAA
-605 PTAQTV
+605 PAAQTV

-640 ARYDF
+640 ASYDF

-701 GWYTDKNLTRASRVG
+701 GWYTDKNLTRESRVG

-758 GLAAMGLKK
+758 GLAALGIQK

>member
-8 LLLVLTLLMALPF
+8 LLLVLTLLMALPVG
-21 AVAAEEN
+21 ASATEAAKKD
-28 GTANQENVSIT
+28 V
-39 VSPEPD
+39 
-45 LTTGVIDVEVL
+45 VIDVR
-56 DTLTFQL
+56 
-63 KDTGGNEVNSGF
+63 S
-75 LRVPYGN
+75 N
-82 STTDMSVTNGAV
+82 STLNYGE
-94 QLPVSNLIV
+94 PIV
-103 SNNDRL
+103 LFVHEKGND
-109 DGGSREYCFKYMES
+109 
-123 SDRDPIAE
+123 
-131 ITLNI
+131 T
-136 SVHSVS
+136 
-142 VSNISLTSNYALGGQ
+142 T
-157 IDAFNVVFPQVN
+157 
-169 GVTFG
+169 
-174 TPQIRNE
+174 
-181 ADEPVTSG
+181 PVTSG
-189 TFDHQTYKVQVPVS
+189 QLQIKLGDSSYGAHPGADGTVQILLDVSLVDQDVTVYVQYLGNDLWNETEEKTIQVHMNPQPLSTVTLTSAGYAYGAPVSGFSVQSATEHVSAGEVSIVNDTDTTFGEKAYKVRLQLTTAE
-203 FSKGYKPADD
+203 GYSLASDVAVTLDDKTGTSADD
-213 FAITL
+213 GYYEFQL
-218 DGKPG
+218 D
-223 EPIDGGYAFE
+223 E

-238 TITYNNLDG
+238 TITYELG
-247 RNLSNAPA
+247 GGTLSNAPTQ
-255 SYNKYSGTVT
+255 YNKNSGTVT
-265 IPNPTKDGY
+265 LPRPTRDGY
-274 RFLGWTGEGITEPQK
+274 RFTGWTGTDLAEKTL
-289 DVSFAAKEM
+289 DVVIPAGSTGDRE
-298 NRNLTYTAKWEK
+298 YTANWVE
-310 IIYHNVDFVT
+310 T
-320 RHGATPQPQQVESGT
+320 R
-335 KAARPADPT
+335 
-344 EDGWKFKG
+344 
-352 WYISDDYIGEPFDF
+352 
-366 TTAITENTTLYAK
+366 
-379 WAKTWT
+379 T

-458 HVGSYGTAPD
+458 HVGSYGTAPA

-526 VFQTAHGTAPAEQK
+526 VFQTAHGAAPAEQK
-540 VALDGK
+540 VALNGK

-577 PITADTTL
+577 PIAADTTL
-585 YAKWN
+585 YAKWD
-590 EIYTVTFNVGGHGAA
+590 EIYTVTFNVGGHGTAPAA
-605 PTAQTV
+605 QKV